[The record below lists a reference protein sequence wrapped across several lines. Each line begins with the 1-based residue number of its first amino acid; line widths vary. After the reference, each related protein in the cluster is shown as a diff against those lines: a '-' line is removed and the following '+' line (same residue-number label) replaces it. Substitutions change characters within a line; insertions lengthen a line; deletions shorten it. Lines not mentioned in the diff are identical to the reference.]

1 VSIADEHVDAMLED
15 LDDAGGAVRVRIG
28 GCEVLGVPRVVDADA
43 FRGSGS
49 LSRAR
54 VESVV
59 VKTGALEDLATGAT
73 ALLDGEERRVAGHE
87 ALGDGTTR
95 IDLAFS

>member
-43 FRGSGS
+43 FRG
-49 LSRAR
+49 
-54 VESVV
+54 
-59 VKTGALEDLATGAT
+59 TG
-73 ALLDGEERRVAGHE
+73 
-87 ALGDGTTR
+87 
-95 IDLAFS
+95 